1 MITYRQSSWGEDPT
15 PTNAAELLQANYNT
29 VYASTFGVVEVG
41 IAHGWVLDAVFEYDR
56 PTCRRVVPSARSP
69 ATSSTRGSTS
79 SGAFGGEVLA
89 LKINVDFS
97 DAGVTLGTS
106 GTSFG
111 DLTLCNFTTLP
122 LLNGLTVRQFLDV
135 VNTLLGGGSS
145 IYSIADLSPVTADLN
160 HSSGEEPLACSRRPT
175 S

>member
-1 MITYRQSSWGEDPT
+1 MPAGGPVGPLTSD
-15 PTNAAELLQANYNT
+15 
-29 VYASTFGVVEVG
+29 VVN
-41 IAHGWVLDAVFEYDR
+41 
-56 PTCRRVVPSARSP
+56 P
-69 ATSSTRGSTS
+69 GSTS